1 MRPKSIATVVLVF
14 RSVWPPA
21 SSMPTECSVI
31 AASVDS
37 GSMSEIEP
45 MNVVLPTAK
54 PPATTILTVVGAASV
69 PVGGEATSERGNAIE
84 NTLQNAERGRGVVCR
99 VVVRGAVHARQ
110 PLVDE
115 VADDDAHD
123 AHRQADMG
131 GELGDRHVLAAG
143 ELEDPPPPRGLLP
156 RGLPQGAHERLDRQ
170 DVAAGPRAA
179 AGHGVG
185 AHGALLVRDLL
196 LHRR

>member
-1 MRPKSIATVVLVF
+1 MRPKSMATVVLVF

-45 MNVVLPTAK
+45 MKVVLPTAN

-84 NTLQNAERGRGVVCR
+84 NPLQNAERGRGVVRR
-99 VVVRGAVHARQ
+99 VVVRGAVHAGQ

-115 VADDDAHD
+115 VAHDHADDTDREPD
-123 AHRQADMG
+123 VRRQLRDG
-131 GELGDRHVLAAG
+131 HVLAAG
-143 ELEDPPPPRGLLP
+143 ELEDL
-156 RGLPQGAHERLDRQ
+156 
-170 DVAAGPRAA
+170 
-179 AGHGVG
+179 
-185 AHGALLVRDLL
+185 ALLGG
-196 LHRR
+196 